1 MRAQIQSLMVPKIQ
15 WIFIT
20 VVLGLSESSLAN
32 PVNLAK
38 TTSSLSTAVTVS
50 SEGKIARAQLKKPT
64 GIAWSV
70 LRFSYRANGKKV
82 TEVLQDFAASQSLPL
97 VIAEGVEGIVQGNFE
112 TGPEEFLDGISKA
125 YGLLWYHDGTT
136 LYVYPSQAIESRVF
150 RLKGVRRAQV
160 TELLESLRL
169 GDRRYPLRFD
179 AREQTLFVYG
189 PPRHVELVAAAIE
202 QLDAGASEKNRRV
215 VRVVPLRF
223 ASAGDR
229 VSGQTQIP
237 GLATILNDI
246 YSISLSPHLPDSAG
260 TRVAYPSAGK
270 ARPLPSLI
278 NSDRNLSDLLT
289 RRPAETSGINANADK
304 ASGAALVKPVYLSS
318 DNDEPPIFRADEG
331 TNSILVFG
339 KPQRLNEYTELIKR
353 LDIKPVLVELEA
365 TIIDVSSDII
375 DSLGINW
382 QVQGARASIG
392 VAPSAVNAIAPFQI
406 STLWSNAGR
415 ELLARIDAL
424 SARGKANIVAR
435 PKVLGVANRPAV
447 MKDKR
452 TVAVKVTGSLEA
464 NLYQLEAGTLL
475 QMTPYVISAE
485 GESRIRL
492 SIYIEDGSFDET
504 MLVDG
509 IPALKRMEISTEAHV
524 LEGESL
530 LIGGITTSVD
540 ASRLNAVPGLSKIP
554 LFGGLF
560 RSTSEKQQ
568 RSERMFLITPRVV
581 RDIAR
586 VPAQPALRL
595 TPSLSEMQVL
605 PALPIPQVQTSPSIR
620 INERHDNGR

>member
-1 MRAQIQSLMVPKIQ
+1 MHTFHTSKIKC
-15 WIFIT
+15 FI
-20 VVLGLSESSLAN
+20 VSVILSASASTFAGSVKN
-32 PVNLAK
+32 AFGISPVNAV
-38 TTSSLSTAVTVS
+38 LSD
-50 SEGKIARAQLKKPT
+50 GKIAPVPAKQRS
-64 GIAWSV
+64 GIVWSV
-70 LRFSYRANGKKV
+70 LKFSYRADGKKV
-82 TEVLQDFAASQSLPL
+82 VEVLQDFAASQGLPL
-97 VIAEGVEGIVQGNFE
+97 VVAEGIEGVVQGNFD

-125 YGLLWYHDGTT
+125 YGLLWYHDGTA
-136 LYVYPSQAIESRVF
+136 LYVYPSQAIQSRVF
-150 RLKGVRRAQV
+150 RLKGVRRTQV

-179 AREQTLFVYG
+179 TREQTLFVYG
-189 PPRHVELVAAAIE
+189 PPRHVELLAAAIE

-229 VSGQTQIP
+229 TSGQIQIP

-246 YSISLSPHLPDSAG
+246 YTHNASPRLADNAG
-260 TRVAYPSAGK
+260 AIAGYPSAGK
-270 ARPLPSLI
+270 ARPLPSLT
-278 NSDRNLSDLLT
+278 STDRTLADLLT
-289 RRPAETSGINANADK
+289 RRPAEQSGASANASTGK
-304 ASGAALVKPVYLSS
+304 VGSAALVKSVHSS
-318 DNDEPPIFRADEG
+318 ADDDEPPIFRADEG

-353 LDIKPVLVELEA
+353 LDLKPVLVELEA

-375 DSLGINW
+375 DTLGINW

-392 VAPSAVNAIAPFQI
+392 VAASPVNSISPFQI

-424 SARGKANIVAR
+424 TARGKANIVAR

-475 QMTPYVISAE
+475 QMTPYVISTE

-581 RDIAR
+581 RDVSR
-586 VPAQPALRL
+586 LPTQPALRPTPL
-595 TPSLSEMQVL
+595 LPEIQTPS
-605 PALPIPQVQTSPSIR
+605 PQTQTTPLNKT
-620 INERHDNGR
+620 NERRANDL

>member
-1 MRAQIQSLMVPKIQ
+1 MSAQKLSIHTFLFKCIFFAFTVGSWGSIYAGPAQTASVVRAANSVP
-15 WIFIT
+15 T
-20 VVLGLSESSLAN
+20 DT
-32 PVNLAK
+32 K
-38 TTSSLSTAVTVS
+38 TGRPST
-50 SEGKIARAQLKKPT
+50 KQRA
-64 GIAWSV
+64 GIAWPV
-70 LRFSYRANGKKV
+70 LRFSYRADGKKV
-82 TEVLQDFAASQSLPL
+82 ADVMQDFAASQGLPL
-97 VIAEGVEGIVQGNFE
+97 VIAEGIEGIINGNFDS
-112 TGPEEFLDGISKA
+112 GPEEFLDGISKA
-125 YGLLWYHDGTT
+125 YGLLWYHDGTA
-136 LYVYPSQAIESRVF
+136 LYVYPSQDIQSRIF
-150 RLKGVRRAQV
+150 RLKGVRRKQV

-179 AREQTLFVYG
+179 ASEQTLFVFG

-215 VRVVPLRF
+215 VRVIPLRF

-229 VSGQTQIP
+229 TSGQTQIP
-237 GLATILNDI
+237 GLAAILNDI
-246 YSISLSPHLPDSAG
+246 YANSASPRIPDNVGVSAG
-260 TRVAYPSAGK
+260 YPSAGK
-270 ARPLPSLI
+270 ARPMPSLM
-278 NSDRNLSDLLT
+278 NSDRNLADLLT
-289 RRPAETSGINANADK
+289 RRPGEQSGGTKTITSSSKAGGESPMRSVRTGID
-304 ASGAALVKPVYLSS
+304 
-318 DNDEPPIFRADEG
+318 DDEAPIFRADEG
-331 TNSILVFG
+331 TNSILVLG
-339 KPQRLNEYTELIKR
+339 KPQRMQEYTELIRR
-353 LDIKPVLVELEA
+353 LDLKPVLIELEA
-365 TIIDVSSDII
+365 TIIDVSSDSI

-382 QVQGARASIG
+382 QVQGARTNIG
-392 VAPSAVNAIAPFQI
+392 VATASADSTTPFQI

-415 ELLARIDAL
+415 ELLARIDVL
-424 SARGKANIVAR
+424 TARGKANVVAR

-475 QMTPYVISAE
+475 QMTPYVIATE

-504 MLVDG
+504 MTVDG

-554 LFGGLF
+554 FFGGLF
-560 RSTSEKQQ
+560 RSTSEKKQ

-581 RDIAR
+581 RDIAHL
-586 VPAQPALRL
+586 PAQTTLRI
-595 TPSLSEMQVL
+595 TPSLPE
-605 PALPIPQVQTSPSIR
+605 VQTPSVTR
-620 INERHDNGR
+620 IYE